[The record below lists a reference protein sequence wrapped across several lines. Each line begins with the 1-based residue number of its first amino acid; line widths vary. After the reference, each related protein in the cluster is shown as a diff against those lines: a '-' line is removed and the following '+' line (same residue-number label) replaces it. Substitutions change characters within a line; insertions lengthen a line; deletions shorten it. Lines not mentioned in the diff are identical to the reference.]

1 MINYDCSLS
10 LQLRNLGVSGFDVDV
25 VVDVDVFVTAI
36 WGILIMDQQMLWQD
50 LAWLPLHLGS
60 EPNKTGAPPGSE

>member
-36 WGILIMDQQMLWQD
+36 
-50 LAWLPLHLGS
+50 
-60 EPNKTGAPPGSE
+60 